1 MWQKDKSPDSP
12 GRLENLKELIS
23 AIEDFDTLGGFLEH
37 ISLVMD
43 NETTPQEGEVTL
55 MTLHAAKGLE
65 FDMVFLPGW
74 EDGIF
79 PSQRTLDESGGAGLE
94 EERRLAYVGL
104 TWARRQVC
112 ISFAANRRVHGLWQ
126 SSIPSRFVG
135 ELPARHID
143 EDMAQGLSFGQV
155 EPVWSAPLP
164 NGLDNLAMGRAGNG
178 WRHDRTTCPL
188 RLSVTEMAGC
198 LSQANTTLN
207 LASGCFTRNSVWAQ
221 LRRWRLTS
229 WRYSL
234 IKLV

>member
-1 MWQKDKSPDSP
+1 
-12 GRLENLKELIS
+12 
-23 AIEDFDTLGGFLEH
+23 
-37 ISLVMD
+37 MD

-104 TWARRQVC
+104 TRARRQVS

-155 EPVWSAPLP
+155 EPVLVGTLAERAGQPGYGPGWKRLASRQNSLSSAPERDRDGWLP
-164 NGLDNLAMGRAGNG
+164 QSGKHDFRLGERVFHQKFGMGSVEAMEADKLEIQFDKAGLKKVVA
-178 WRHDRTTCPL
+178 
-188 RLSVTEMAGC
+188 SFVTRGDE
-198 LSQANTTLN
+198 
-207 LASGCFTRNSVWAQ
+207 
-221 LRRWRLTS
+221 
-229 WRYSL
+229 
-234 IKLV
+234 ID